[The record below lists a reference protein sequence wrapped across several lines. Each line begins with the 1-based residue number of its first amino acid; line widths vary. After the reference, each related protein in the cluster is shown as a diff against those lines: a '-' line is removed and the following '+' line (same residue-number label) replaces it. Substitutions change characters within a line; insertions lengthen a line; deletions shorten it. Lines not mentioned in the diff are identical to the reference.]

1 MKKYI
6 FFLIPLLFINTVYS
20 QVLYEETFDNLT
32 TGDLAPNGATPGQG
46 GWYVTLT
53 SFGEAKVVPEPTKG
67 KVLSAEVD
75 FGGGMHCKQTNIQ
88 PIWGNRTAGNNI
100 LLLEYDFYA
109 PDLGNIGHVSRFV
122 VGGVSV
128 NGGGM
133 PVNSTLIDMILTTE
147 YDAVLQTKETELY
160 LFSGQSYKN
169 INYEEL
175 WFTVKF
181 YVDYNTNK
189 LYLHIPALGIL
200 HGYSYTTTLGDI
212 SQFSI
217 ASGISDAYTGA
228 FHKYDNVRLTA
239 LKSLPTELLST
250 NNFLSEKFNLYPNPA
265 SNVVNITNNENRLVN
280 QVAIY
285 DTAGKLIKT
294 QSFNDQ
300 TELRLNIENFAS
312 GTYLLHLQT
321 AEGTAVKKLVKE

>member
-6 FFLIPLLFINTVYS
+6 LFLIPLLFINTLYS

-46 GWYVTLT
+46 GWYFTLT
-53 SFGEAKVVPEPTKG
+53 SSGKAKVVQEPTKG

-75 FGGGMHCKQTNIQ
+75 IAGGINCKQTNVQ

-109 PDLGNIGHVSRFV
+109 PDLGNVGHISRFV
-122 VGGVSV
+122 VGGV
-128 NGGGM
+128 NG
-133 PVNSTLIDMILTTE
+133 NLIDMILTTE

-160 LFSGQSYKN
+160 LSSGKTYKN
-169 INYEEL
+169 FTYEEL

-181 YVDYNTNK
+181 YVDYNTDK

-200 HGYSYTTTLGDI
+200 YGASYTTTPGDV

-217 ASGISDAYTGA
+217 GSAINDAYTGA
-228 FHKYDNVRLTA
+228 FHKYDNVRLTS

-250 NNFLSEKFNLYPNPA
+250 NDFISEKFNLYPNPA
-265 SNVVNITNNENRLVN
+265 TTMVN
-280 QVAIY
+280 QVTVY
-285 DTAGKLIKT
+285 DTTGKLINT
-294 QSFNDQ
+294 QNYNNEAEIQ
-300 TELRLNIENFAS
+300 LNVENLA
-312 GTYLLHLQT
+312 
-321 AEGTAVKKLVKE
+321 